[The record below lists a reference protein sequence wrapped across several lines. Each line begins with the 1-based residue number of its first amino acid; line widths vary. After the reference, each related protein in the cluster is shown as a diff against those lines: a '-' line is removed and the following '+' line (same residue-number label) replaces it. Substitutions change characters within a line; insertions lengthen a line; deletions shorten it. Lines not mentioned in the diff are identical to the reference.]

1 MLKLFVFSN
10 LFETIAENCLSIR
23 SLVIDFLPEDYDDG
37 EPIDDIEVKDL
48 GWITSFERLEKLTI
62 KCNVSSRM
70 SGSWHGVLKEKCF
83 FCKKMLNL
91 KEFILHGSGA
101 FTDATFLTQ
110 LSEAFPQLETF
121 SMNGN
126 MKLSDFGKRLSE
138 CHFDHDTFNDAIW
151 PRDKF
156 IDVLKSLAKVKN
168 LKLSNLNIKVEGG
181 HPNSFGD
188 DFYDCSYC
196 YWQFRE
202 AVEIIRKQFQI
213 NTGLFQ
219 IQDDQM
225 FDHFIVKKK
234 MQELVFRGEEW
245 PEPLDSCD
253 SFEADDSFW

>member
-1 MLKLFVFSN
+1 MID
-10 LFETIAENCLSIR
+10 IA
-23 SLVIDFLPEDYDDG
+23 PEDGDWDDSHSVF
-37 EPIDDIEVKDL
+37 EVEDL

-62 KCNVSSRM
+62 KGNVSSIRETGM
-70 SGSWHGVLKEKCF
+70 FKTTWHGVLKEKCF

-110 LSEAFPQLETF
+110 LNEAFPQLETF

-126 MKLSDFGKRLSE
+126 MKLSDLGKRKSE
-138 CHFDHDTFNDAIW
+138 CQRDYNNFYDAIW

-168 LKLSNLNIKVEGG
+168 LKLSNINIKVEGG
-181 HPNSFGD
+181 HPNGIGD
-188 DFYDCSYC
+188 DFYDCSFC

-202 AVEIIRKQFQI
+202 ACEIIRKQFPI

>member
-1 MLKLFVFSN
+1 M
-10 LFETIAENCLSIR
+10 
-23 SLVIDFLPEDYDDG
+23 IDIQADLDFDYDDV
-37 EPIDDIEVKDL
+37 PDYIEVADL

-62 KCNVSSRM
+62 KCNVHFPSMAGVS
-70 SGSWHGVLKEKCF
+70 SWHDILKEKCF
-83 FCKKMLNL
+83 FCKKMVNL

-101 FTDATFLTQ
+101 FTNATFLTQ

-126 MKLSDFGKRLSE
+126 MKLSDLGKRMSE
-138 CHFDHDTFNDAIW
+138 CHFDHDTFYDAIW

-168 LKLSNLNIKVEGG
+168 LKLSNINIKVEGG
-181 HPNSFGD
+181 HPNGFGD

-202 AVEIIRKQFQI
+202 ACEIIRKQFPI

-253 SFEADDSFW
+253 SFEADESFW

>member
-1 MLKLFVFSN
+1 MLKLFVFSK
-10 LFETIAENCLSIR
+10 LFETIAENCLNIR

-62 KCNVSSRM
+62 KCNVSSM
-70 SGSWHGVLKEKCF
+70 SGSWHGALKEKCF

-101 FTDATFLTQ
+101 FADTTFLTR
-110 LSEAFPQLETF
+110 LHEAFPQLETF

-126 MKLSDFGKRLSE
+126 MKLSDLGKRKSE
-138 CHFDHDTFNDAIW
+138 CQRDYNNFYDAIW

-168 LKLSNLNIKVEGG
+168 LKLSNINIKVEGG
-181 HPNSFGD
+181 HPNGIGD
-188 DFYDCSYC
+188 DFYDCSFC

-202 AVEIIRKQFQI
+202 ACEIIRKQFPI
-213 NTGLFQ
+213 DTGLFQ